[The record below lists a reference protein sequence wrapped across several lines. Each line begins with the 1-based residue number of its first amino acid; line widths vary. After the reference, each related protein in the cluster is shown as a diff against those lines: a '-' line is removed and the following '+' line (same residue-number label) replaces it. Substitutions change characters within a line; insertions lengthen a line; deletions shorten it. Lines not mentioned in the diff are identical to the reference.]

1 MKKNPYFCKMISK
14 RYHDEPLKTNQKNS
28 KMETKEFARRMKP
41 LNNGFLNLFVN
52 IVLLALS
59 VWIVVRLGM
68 NAETDGQIG
77 LTIGV
82 GCLLLFVWIL
92 HLTGFMIIQPNQSRV
107 LTFFGKYRG
116 TVKENG
122 YFWVNPFYGAKKISL
137 RARNLDGHPIKVND
151 KNGNPIMIGLV
162 LVWKIADTYKACF
175 DIDVDT
181 LASSQNNAEQGQTQ
195 ALKGYDSFVNVQ
207 SDAAL
212 RKVAGLYAY
221 DNIDNKDEGVTL
233 RSGGEEINECLEREL
248 RSRLSIAGIEIVE
261 ARINYLAYAAEIASV
276 MLRRQQADAII
287 SAREKI
293 VEGAVSMVDL
303 ALKKLEKDN
312 IVELDAERKAAM
324 VSNLLV
330 VLCAD
335 ESASPVINA
344 GTLYQ

>member
-1 MKKNPYFCKMISK
+1 
-14 RYHDEPLKTNQKNS
+14 
-28 KMETKEFARRMKP
+28 METKEYIKK
-41 LNNGFLNLFVN
+41 LSGCNNGFLHLFIN
-52 IVLLALS
+52 IAMLVAFVLCIVWMAGWDCMVDAEHPDGTAWVAVPVLS
-59 VWIVVRLGM
+59 
-68 NAETDGQIG
+68 
-77 LTIGV
+77 
-82 GCLLLFVWIL
+82 GCIFTFLYIL
-92 HLTGFMIIQPNQSRV
+92 HLIGFMIIQPNQSRV
-107 LTFFGKYRG
+107 LTFFGKYSG
-116 TVKENG
+116 TVTANG
-122 YFWVNPFYGAKKISL
+122 FFWINPFYGKKKVSL
-137 RARNLDGHPIKVND
+137 RARNMDVAPIKVND

-162 LVWKIADTYKACF
+162 LVWKIKDTYKACF

-181 LASSQNNAEQGQTQ
+181 LTTAQKEGETQT
-195 ALKGYDSFVNVQ
+195 LKGYDSFVNVQ

-221 DNIDNKDEGVTL
+221 DNMDHKSEEVTL
-233 RSGGEEINECLEREL
+233 RSGGEEINDRLEEEL

-303 ALKKLEKDN
+303 ALKKLSNEG
-312 IVELDAERKAAM
+312 IVELDEERKAAM

-335 ESASPVINA
+335 ESASPVINT
-344 GTLYQ
+344 GSLY